1 MYYSIRHVTRFRY
14 SAPVRESVMEL
25 RMRPRNE
32 GYQRPQTYEVITSS
46 RAQMMNYR
54 DYLGNTVDHFNIPA
68 EHAKLSVTMSA
79 LVEMTMMPTLPDTI
93 DPGAWQ
99 ILDRLI
105 AQGDYWEMVHP
116 SPFAKPTNLL
126 VQLAN
131 EFELQRRDDP
141 LTLLKDL
148 NSQLHQAI
156 AYVKDKTKV
165 DSPIDDAL
173 KTREGVCQ
181 DYAHIM
187 IALVR
192 RLGIPCRYVSG
203 YLFHRDEDE
212 STEGSSHAWIE
223 ALLPELGWV
232 GFDPTNNVLARE
244 RHIRVAIGRDYADV
258 PPTRGVY
265 KGDVETE
272 LAVAVK
278 VRQVDDPAPEE
289 ELLEPVFQTMLAD
302 PEEREDGLDHQ
313 QQQQQQQ

>member
-1 MYYSIRHVTRFRY
+1 
-14 SAPVRESVMEL
+14 MEL
-25 RMRPRNE
+25 RMHPRNE
-32 GYQRPQTYEVITSS
+32 GYQRTQTFEVTTSS
-46 RAQMMNYR
+46 RTQIMSYR
-54 DYLGNTVDHFNIPA
+54 DYLGNTIDHFNIPA
-68 EHAKLSVTMSA
+68 EHAKLTVTMSA
-79 LVEMTMMPTLPDTI
+79 LVEMAMMPDLPEAI

-105 AQGDYWEMVHP
+105 AQGDYWEMSHP
-116 SPFAKPTNLL
+116 SHFAQPTDLL

-131 EFELQRRDDP
+131 EFELQRRNDP
-141 LTLLKDL
+141 LTLLKEL

-173 KTREGVCQ
+173 KSREGVCQ

-203 YLFHRDEDE
+203 YLFHRDEDD
-212 STEGSSHAWIE
+212 SAEGSSHAWVE

-244 RHIRVAIGRDYADV
+244 RHVRVAIGRDYADV

-278 VRQVDDPAPEE
+278 VRLVDDPAPEE
-289 ELLEPVFQTMLAD
+289 ELLEPLFQTMLAD
-302 PEEREDGLDHQ
+302 PEEREDRLDHQ
-313 QQQQQQQ
+313 QQQQQQQQ